1 MSFDFRSIQKDVADP
16 ILAFIARLE
25 QKAGLALAKE
35 QVGQLADSE
44 DIYSDSNDV
53 ETKVSMTTLLL
64 QQVFRYNK
72 VYYAPKDPGRMATC
86 WLRGYNM
93 GSQLRDFSQFDHP
106 ATILGEPVLVDGVI
120 DLGIYDESVD
130 LKST

>member
-72 VYYAPKDPGRMATC
+72 V
-86 WLRGYNM
+86 
-93 GSQLRDFSQFDHP
+93 
-106 ATILGEPVLVDGVI
+106 
-120 DLGIYDESVD
+120 
-130 LKST
+130 